1 MWPEM
6 KAWASMADNDPLKRG
21 SSSSPLR
28 RMSPTTM
35 AMGGLLVVGTLG
47 YFMLS
52 KDDRRKA
59 ADDRHNERL
68 AHRP

>member
-52 KDDRRKA
+52 KDDR
-59 ADDRHNERL
+59 HNER
-68 AHRP
+68 P

>member
-21 SSSSPLR
+21 SSSSSPLR

-52 KDDRRKA
+52 KDDRR
-59 ADDRHNERL
+59 NER
-68 AHRP
+68 P